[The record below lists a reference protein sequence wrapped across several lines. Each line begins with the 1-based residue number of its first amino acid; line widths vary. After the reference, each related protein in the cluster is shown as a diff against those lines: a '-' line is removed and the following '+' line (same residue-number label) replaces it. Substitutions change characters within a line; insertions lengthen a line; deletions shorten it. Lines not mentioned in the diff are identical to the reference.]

1 MIAHRIY
8 YFFHILTAQSIYI
21 LFIFSAQ
28 NDEPA
33 DEKAPS
39 MGAKTLCIPFNQP
52 ADGVNKDTK
61 CFACGEKALSYTLWG
76 RSY

>member
-1 MIAHRIY
+1 MP
-8 YFFHILTAQSIYI
+8 FWTLQLTIHY
-21 LFIFSAQ
+21 LFLLPLESSAQ

-52 ADGVNKDTK
+52 TDGVKNDTK
-61 CFACGEKALSYTLWG
+61 CFACGEKAVSYTLWG